1 MEIFIFHLSTLLKY
15 VLNEGSI
22 RYKVYTLGE
31 QQSPTVPDLSSLDIH
46 FIKSFLIKDLFL
58 ICYQLIS
65 KFCLSE
71 NLRTRYQLNQTDHI
85 KMIEVELSRQLGQA
99 ERGGE
104 PDGQGVVGS
113 EAVDQAVSSVPQY
126 VRADYLSRQFQSL
139 LLIYSE
145 RGEF

>member
-1 MEIFIFHLSTLLKY
+1 MSLTREVYGIKY
-15 VLNEGSI
+15 TPWESNSL
-22 RYKVYTLGE
+22 
-31 QQSPTVPDLSSLDIH
+31 PDLSSLIIH

-58 ICYQLIS
+58 ICYQQIS

-99 ERGGE
+99 ERGGD

-113 EAVDQAVSSVPQY
+113 EAVDQAVSAVPQY
-126 VRADYLSRQFQSL
+126 AKR
-139 LLIYSE
+139 
-145 RGEF
+145 